1 MELKSK
7 GNYYVTEG
15 DKVISTLN
23 WDNGVESEDVIILS
37 KKEDVEVF
45 TISCYNK
52 KSKECVF
59 LRENVRTYNITKYG
73 IIVEV
78 YTDLSAKETK
88 WGVISFDGKIV
99 IPFEFSRIEP
109 CNKHNQFL
117 YVTNEDTG
125 IYDYDGRKILEEK
138 YIAFFEYETC
148 IVYRTRK
155 SEHESSRNGIFFVKT
170 GKIIEPKYFIIDVT
184 DQCVMVNNLLKDSG
198 AYSLDGDV
206 LVKDRWRQIEF
217 VEHKGKYFLR
227 TYERIK
233 GHMSNALYT
242 LPEGKCMI
250 PSKNAYISFFDY
262 GIEVVYNKTQCSE
275 LLSYDGR
282 KILPGMYNIIN
293 DLEHGKLLTR
303 CGREYT
309 IFTYEGKVIHS
320 GKFEFVNTHKR
331 PINYCQFVLCD
342 LIGAFVYIPR
352 FNMFM
357 PGYEVRGSET
367 GKVEYYDLAN
377 ERWEEL
383 PEDEYNNA
391 EEVKSLYD
399 HVERA

>member
-138 YIAFFEYETC
+138 
-148 IVYRTRK
+148 
-155 SEHESSRNGIFFVKT
+155 
-170 GKIIEPKYFIIDVT
+170 
-184 DQCVMVNNLLKDSG
+184 
-198 AYSLDGDV
+198 
-206 LVKDRWRQIEF
+206 
-217 VEHKGKYFLR
+217 
-227 TYERIK
+227 
-233 GHMSNALYT
+233 
-242 LPEGKCMI
+242 
-250 PSKNAYISFFDY
+250 
-262 GIEVVYNKTQCSE
+262 
-275 LLSYDGR
+275 
-282 KILPGMYNIIN
+282 
-293 DLEHGKLLTR
+293 
-303 CGREYT
+303 
-309 IFTYEGKVIHS
+309 
-320 GKFEFVNTHKR
+320 
-331 PINYCQFVLCD
+331 
-342 LIGAFVYIPR
+342 
-352 FNMFM
+352 
-357 PGYEVRGSET
+357 
-367 GKVEYYDLAN
+367 
-377 ERWEEL
+377 
-383 PEDEYNNA
+383 
-391 EEVKSLYD
+391 
-399 HVERA
+399 